1 LTNRKPQPLT
11 GRAARRAQA
20 KAGDLITPRNHSM
33 DILWFSN
40 SPTVPTGY
48 GVQTAQVTQRLQQ
61 DDHRVAIACN
71 YGLNGSLQNW
81 NGIPVYPTGVT
92 QHSDDIIYAHY
103 QHWTRNSTQPSIVIT
118 LFDVW
123 ALQNPLVQRIPR
135 IAAWAPIDHQP
146 TPPEVAKWLRRP
158 NVMPIA
164 MSKFGSRMMEHD
176 GIEHLYAPHAV
187 ERVFQPTPHITQAD
201 GKRVTGRELMNAPE
215 DAFIVTINSANK
227 GHTPPRKAWGENLLA
242 FSLFAQKHKDAIL
255 YIHTE
260 ASRAFAGVDIPKLV
274 KAAGIN
280 EDQVRIVDQYLYRM
294 NMPAQALAA
303 IYTDSNVLLAT
314 SAGEGFGVP
323 VIEAQAC
330 GCRVIVSDFSAQP
343 ELVADGWVVN
353 GQPLWDSNQDSWF
366 FTPHVANIVDAL
378 EAAYNADR
386 GPSQKAI
393 KGMREYDADHVY
405 ATHWRPIMERLA
417 LWRP

>member
-1 LTNRKPQPLT
+1 MKR
-11 GRAARRAQA
+11 G
-20 KAGDLITPRNHSM
+20 M
-33 DILWFSN
+33 DVVWFSN
-40 SPTVPTGY
+40 SPTVATGY
-48 GVQTAQVTQRLQQ
+48 GVQTAQVTQRLHADQ
-61 DDHRVAIACN
+61 HRVAIACN

-81 NGIPVYPTGVT
+81 NGIPIYPTGVT

-103 QHWTRNSTQPSIVIT
+103 QHWTRNSEQPSVVIT

-123 ALQNPLVQRIPR
+123 ALQNPLIDRIPK

-146 TPPEVAKWLRRP
+146 TPPDVVKWLRRP

-164 MSKFGSRMMEHD
+164 MSKFGSRMMELEK
-176 GIEHLYAPHAV
+176 IEHLYAPHGI
-187 ERVFQPTPHITQAD
+187 ERVFQPTSSIKQAD
-201 GKRVTGRELMNAPE
+201 GKRVTGRELMNAPD

-255 YIHTE
+255 YIHTD
-260 ASRAFAGVDIPKLV
+260 ASRAFGGVDIPKLV
-274 KAAGIN
+274 KAAGIDQ
-280 EDQVRIVDQYLYRM
+280 DQVRIVDQYLYRM
-294 NMPAQALAA
+294 NMPAEALAA
-303 IYTDSNVLLAT
+303 IYTASDVLLCT

-330 GCRVIVSDFSAQP
+330 GTRVIVSDFSAQP
-343 ELVADGWVVN
+343 ELVADGWIVN
-353 GQPLWDSNQDSWF
+353 GQPLWDANQNSWF
-366 FTPHVANIVDAL
+366 FTPHVANIVEAL
-378 EAAYNADR
+378 QSAYNAER

-393 KGMREYDADHVY
+393 DGMREYDADHVY
-405 ATHWRPIMERLA
+405 EEYWRPIMERLA

>member
-1 LTNRKPQPLT
+1 
-11 GRAARRAQA
+11 
-20 KAGDLITPRNHSM
+20 M
-33 DILWFSN
+33 DVLWFSN
-40 SPTVPTGY
+40 SPFVPTGY
-48 GVQTAQVTQRLQQ
+48 GVQTAQVTQRLAA
-61 DDHRVAIACN
+61 DKHRVAIACN
-71 YGLNGSLQNW
+71 YGLNGALQHW
-81 NGIPVYPTGVT
+81 NNIPIYPTGVT

-103 QHWTRNSTQPSIVIT
+103 QHWTRDAARSSIVIT

-123 ALQNPLVQRIPR
+123 ALQNPLIERIPK

-146 TPPEVAKWLRRP
+146 APPDVIKWLRRP

-164 MSKFGSRMMEHD
+164 MSKFGSRMMEHE
-176 GIEHLYAPHAV
+176 GIEHLYAPHAI
-187 ERVFQPTPHITQAD
+187 EPVFKPTPHITQAN
-201 GKRVTGRELMNAPE
+201 GQAVTGRELMRAPE

-242 FSLFAQKHKDAIL
+242 FSLFAQKHPDALL

-280 EDQVRIVDQYLYRM
+280 EEQVRIVDQYLYRM
-294 NMPAQALAA
+294 NMPSEALAT
-303 IYTDSNVLLAT
+303 IYTHSNVLLSC

-323 VIEAQAC
+323 VVEAQAC

-353 GQPLWDSNQDSWF
+353 GQPMWDSNQDSWF

-378 EAAYNADR
+378 EAAYAAER
-386 GPSQKAI
+386 GPSKKAI
-393 KGMREYDADHVY
+393 DGMREYAADHVY
-405 ATHWRPIMERLA
+405 AQHWRPIMERLA